1 MQFLNQYKGLPGQ
14 IYIILLARII
24 SAMGMFVYP
33 FLTLFLSTRMG
44 FSEVKIGKFML
55 IVALTYIPAAMIGGK
70 IADRFNRR
78 ITYLTAMILADCALL
93 TAGFLYQ
100 SILVVYLLL
109 ISFFFM
115 NMSMPVL
122 AAMMMDLTSP
132 TNRQESFSLVYL
144 GVNIGGAVG
153 PMAAGFLFEN
163 HTPWIFWGQGLLSL
177 LALCLIALFVKDTLP
192 DQTAYN
198 KIKMDETRSREA
210 ARNES
215 LLMILAR
222 SPILIAFAICASAL
236 SFSYAQVSFMLPLQ
250 MKDLLGIAAGAKCFG
265 FLCSLNCIVVVFIT
279 PFLVLLTKKNKPLT
293 NLAISGFLYM
303 IGFGLYGVT
312 DQLVLFYLFTVIW
325 TMGEIISATNTGV
338 YIANNSPISH
348 RARFQSI
355 FDIIQ
360 GTGRAIGPLMI
371 GYYLVDHSINQ
382 AWALIALICLTAS
395 IAIIILRKIEQ

>member
-1 MQFLNQYKGLPGQ
+1 MSMQFFNQYKGLPGQ
-14 IYIILLARII
+14 VYIILLARII

-33 FLTLFLSTRMG
+33 FLSTRMG
-44 FSEVKIGKFML
+44 FSEVRIGKFML

-93 TAGFLYQ
+93 IAGFLYQ
-100 SILVVYLLL
+100 SFLVVYFLL

-177 LALCLIALFVKDTLP
+177 LALCLIALLVKDTLP
-192 DQTAYN
+192 DQTAYHQ
-198 KIKMDETRSREA
+198 IKMDETRSQEA

-215 LLMILAR
+215 LLIILAK

-250 MKDLLGIAAGAKCFG
+250 MKDLFGIAAGAKYFG
-265 FLCSLNCIVVVFIT
+265 FLCSLNCIVVVLIT

-325 TMGEIISATNTGV
+325 TTGEIISATNTGV

-360 GTGRAIGPLMI
+360 GTGRAIGPLKI

-382 AWALIALICLTAS
+382 AWTLIALICLIAS
-395 IAIIILRKIEQ
+395 ISLIILRKIEQ